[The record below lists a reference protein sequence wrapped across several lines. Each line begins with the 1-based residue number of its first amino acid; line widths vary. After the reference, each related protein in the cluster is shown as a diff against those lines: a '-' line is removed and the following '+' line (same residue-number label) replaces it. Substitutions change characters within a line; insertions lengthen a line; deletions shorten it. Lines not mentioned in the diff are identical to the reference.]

1 MTSNFKKENSSFRDN
16 SSNIGFIENKLVRKI
31 YKNYKTT
38 FEEFSNCGLY
48 EELKS
53 KKLIVEHKKI
63 FENEDEIIIQP
74 EEIFISYP
82 WEWSFSM
89 LKDAAIA
96 TLEILKISLKY
107 DFILKDANYFNI
119 QFKNNAPLL
128 IDTTSFMKFE
138 QKPWEGYGQFCTN
151 FLAPLL
157 LMAYKD
163 LSLINL
169 LLGNISGIDLNLTS
183 KLLPKKTWFDLDI
196 LFHIH
201 LHSLFLKQYGKSEK
215 KIENKISKK
224 QMLCFCENL
233 INAVKKIKLNKK
245 QTQWAKY
252 YDFTN
257 YSKTAFEDKK
267 QKILELASIKEC
279 KKIIDFGA
287 NTGVF
292 SRLFKN
298 CEVYSLDFDRLAVE
312 YNYLFLK
319 ENKINNVFPLVYDI
333 MNPSCDLGFGNKER
347 KNLLKRIKKADLAL
361 ALALIHHLRITNN
374 LPFERMAEFFSGFAK
389 NLIIEFIE
397 KNDSKIQQM
406 LLNRKDI
413 FEDYTIEN
421 FEKEFSKYFKIIKKE
436 QIKESSRILYLM
448 ESYE

>member
-1 MTSNFKKENSSFRDN
+1 MTNNFIKESSSFKDKD
-16 SSNIGFIENKLVRKI
+16 SNVGFIENKLIRKI
-31 YKNYKTT
+31 YKNYKPT
-38 FEEFSNCGLY
+38 FKEFMDCGLY
-48 EELKS
+48 DELKS
-53 KKLIVEHKKI
+53 KKLIIEHKKT
-63 FENEDEIIIQP
+63 FENEEEIIIEP

-89 LKDAAIA
+89 LKDAALA
-96 TLEILKISLKY
+96 TLEIQKISLKY
-107 DFILKDANYFNI
+107 DFLLKDASFFNI
-119 QFKNNAPLL
+119 QFKNNKPLL

-151 FLAPLL
+151 FFAPLL
-157 LMAYKD
+157 LMAHKD
-163 LSLINL
+163 LNLINL
-169 LLGNISGIDLNLTS
+169 ILGNISGIDLNLAS
-183 KLLPKKTWFDLDI
+183 KLLPKTTWFNLDI

-201 LHSLFLKQYGKSEK
+201 LHALLLKQYGKSEK
-215 KIENKISKK
+215 KIENKISKT
-224 QMLCFCENL
+224 QMICFTQNL
-233 INAVKKIKLNKK
+233 INAIKKINLNQK

-257 YSKTAFEDKK
+257 YSNSAFEDKK
-267 QKILELASIKEC
+267 QKILEFANLINHKNV
-279 KKIIDFGA
+279 IDFGA

-312 YNYLFLK
+312 YSYLYLK
-319 ENKINNVFPLVYDI
+319 ENKINNIFPLVYDI
-333 MNPSCDLGFGNKER
+333 MNPSCDLGFANKER
-347 KNLLKRIKKADLAL
+347 KNLQKRLKKADLAL

-374 LPFERMAEFFSGFAK
+374 LPFEYMAEFFSGFTK
-389 NLIIEFIE
+389 NLIIEFVE
-397 KNDSKIQQM
+397 KNDLKIQQM

>member
-1 MTSNFKKENSSFRDN
+1 MTNSFIKENSSFKDKD
-16 SSNIGFIENKLVRKI
+16 SNVGFIENKLIRKI
-31 YKNYKTT
+31 YKNYKPT
-38 FEEFSNCGLY
+38 FEEFINCGLY

-53 KKLIVEHKKI
+53 KNLIIEHKKT
-63 FENEDEIIIQP
+63 FENEEELIIEP

-89 LKDAAIA
+89 LKDAALA

-119 QFKNNAPLL
+119 QFKNNKPLL
-128 IDTTSFMKFE
+128 IDTTSFTKFE

-157 LMAYKD
+157 LMAHKD
-163 LSLINL
+163 LNLINL
-169 LLGNISGIDLNLTS
+169 ILGNISGIDLSLTS
-183 KLLPKKTWFDLDI
+183 KLLPKTTWFNLDI

-201 LHSLFLKQYGKSEK
+201 LHANLLKQYGKTKK
-215 KIENKISKK
+215 KIENKLSKK
-224 QMLCFCENL
+224 QMIYFIESL
-233 INAVKKIKLNKK
+233 INTTKKINLNRK

-257 YSKTAFEDKK
+257 YSELAFEDKK
-267 QKILELASIKEC
+267 QKILEFAALK
-279 KKIIDFGA
+279 KPNKIIDFGA
-287 NTGVF
+287 NTGIF
-292 SRLFKN
+292 SRLFKD
-298 CEVYSLDFDRLAVE
+298 CEVYSLDFDRLAIE
-312 YNYLFLK
+312 YNYLYLK
-319 ENKINNVFPLVYDI
+319 ENKINNIFPLVYDI
-333 MNPSCDLGFGNKER
+333 MNPSCDLGFMNKER
-347 KNLLKRIKKADLAL
+347 KNLQKRLKKTDLAL

-374 LPFERMAEFFSGFAK
+374 LPFEYIAEFFKEFAN

-397 KNDSKIQQM
+397 KNDSKMQQM